1 MEFDL
6 TTFALEVL
14 NFLVLVWLL
23 KHFFYRP
30 VLAVI
35 EKRQA
40 DTAKMIASAE
50 AVRREAEGLK
60 SEYKTR
66 LAEVD
71 KERAAAKAA
80 LEEQIA
86 AERLRRLATVEAE
99 VNADRQR
106 RQMLEARARSERE
119 AALEREAVTIA
130 ARFASRFL
138 DRLASPELEA
148 KLVEL
153 ALSELD
159 ALSQLD
165 TMAPEKLDALR
176 DAGVNIKVVSAYP
189 LSDAQRAAFT
199 QSLGRLAGRNL
210 APEFSVDAM
219 LKAGV
224 CIMAGSWVLMAN
236 LRDELGFFSGS
247 LAHGG

>member
-23 KHFFYRP
+23 KRFFYRP

-40 DTAKMIASAE
+40 ETAKTIADAE
-50 AVRREAEGLK
+50 AVRHEAEALK
-60 SEYKTR
+60 NEYRTH
-66 LAEVD
+66 LTQAD
-71 KERAAAKAA
+71 KERAVAKSG
-80 LEEQIA
+80 LDEEIA
-86 AERLRRLATVEAE
+86 VERARRLAAVEAE

-106 RQMLEARARSERE
+106 RQMLEAREKSERE
-119 AALEREAVTIA
+119 AALEREAVMIA
-130 ARFASRFL
+130 TRFASRFL
-138 DRLASPELEA
+138 ERLAGPELNA

-153 ALSELD
+153 ALNELD
-159 ALSQLD
+159 AL
-165 TMAPEKLDALR
+165 APEKLDALR
-176 DAGVNIKVVSAYP
+176 DPGVSIRVVSAYP
-189 LSDAQRAAFT
+189 LDTAQRAAFALA
-199 QSLGRLAGRNL
+199 LGRLSGRSL
-210 APEFSVDAM
+210 TPEFTEDAM

-236 LRDELGFFSGS
+236 LRDELGFFGGS
-247 LAHGG
+247 F

>member
-40 DTAKMIASAE
+40 GTAKTIADAE
-50 AVRREAEGLK
+50 TVRREAEGLK
-60 SEYKTR
+60 SEYQTR

-71 KERAAAKAA
+71 KDRAAAKAI
-80 LEEQIA
+80 LDEEIA
-86 AERLRRLATVEAE
+86 AERLRRLAAVEAE

-106 RQMLEARARSERE
+106 RQMLEAREKNERE
-119 AALEREAVTIA
+119 AALERGAVTIA

-138 DRLASPELEA
+138 DRLAGPELET

-159 ALSQLD
+159 TL
-165 TMAPEKLDALR
+165 APEKLEAMR

-189 LSDAQRAAFT
+189 LNEAQRAAFT
-199 QSLGRLAGRNL
+199 LSLDHLAGRAL
-210 APEFSVDAM
+210 TPEFSVDPM

-224 CIMAGSWVLMAN
+224 CIMVGSWVLMAN

-247 LAHGG
+247 FDHL

>member
-40 DTAKMIASAE
+40 GTAKMIADAE
-50 AVRREAEGLK
+50 TVRRDAEGLK
-60 SEYKTR
+60 SEYQTR

-71 KERAAAKAA
+71 KDRAAAKAV
-80 LEEQIA
+80 LDEEIA

-99 VNADRQR
+99 VDADRQR
-106 RQMLEARARSERE
+106 RQMLEVREKNERE
-119 AALEREAVTIA
+119 AVLEREALTIA

-138 DRLASPELEA
+138 EHLAGPELET

-159 ALSQLD
+159 TL
-165 TMAPEKLDALR
+165 APEKLKALR
-176 DAGVNIKVVSAYP
+176 EGGVSIKVVSAYP
-189 LSDAQRAAFT
+189 LDEAQRTAFT
-199 QSLGRLAGRNL
+199 QSLGRLAGRTL
-210 APEFSVDAM
+210 APEFSVDTM

-224 CIMAGSWVLMAN
+224 CIMVGSWVLMAN
-236 LRDELGFFSGS
+236 LRDELGFFSES
-247 LAHGG
+247 FNHDD

>member
-1 MEFDL
+1 MEFDP

-40 DTAKMIASAE
+40 ATAKTLADAE
-50 AVRREAEGLK
+50 TVRRDAEGLK
-60 SEYKTR
+60 SEYTAR
-66 LAEVD
+66 LADVD
-71 KERAAAKAA
+71 KDRAEAKAQ
-80 LEEQIA
+80 LDEGIA
-86 AERLRRLATVEAE
+86 AERVRRLAAMEVE

-106 RQMLEARARSERE
+106 RQMLEARAKNERE

-138 DRLASPELEA
+138 DRLSGPELET
-148 KLVEL
+148 KLVEF

-159 ALSQLD
+159 TLV
-165 TMAPEKLDALR
+165 PEKLDALR
-176 DAGVNIKVVSAYP
+176 DSGTSIKVISAYP
-189 LSDAQRAAFT
+189 LNEAQRTAFT
-199 QSLGRLAGRNL
+199 LALGRLAGRVL
-210 APEFSVDAM
+210 APEFSEDSM

-224 CIMAGSWVLMAN
+224 CIMVGSWVLMAN
-236 LRDELGFFSGS
+236 LRDELGFFSGNFN
-247 LAHGG
+247 HDN

>member
-40 DTAKMIASAE
+40 ATAKTIADA
-50 AVRREAEGLK
+50 ATVQREAEKLK
-60 SEYKTR
+60 SEYQVR

-71 KERAAAKAA
+71 KDRAAAKAQ
-80 LEEQIA
+80 LDEEIA
-86 AERLRRLATVEAE
+86 AERGRRLAAVEAE
-99 VNADRQR
+99 VDADRQR
-106 RQMLEARARSERE
+106 RQMLEARERNERE
-119 AALEREAVTIA
+119 AALERAALTIA
-130 ARFASRFL
+130 TRFVSRFL
-138 DRLASPELEA
+138 ESLAGPELEA

-159 ALSQLD
+159 
-165 TMAPEKLDALR
+165 TMTPEKLDALR
-176 DAGVNIKVVSAYP
+176 DSEIGIKVVSAYP
-189 LSDAQRAAFT
+189 LDEAQRAAFT
-199 QSLGRLAGRNL
+199 QSLDRLAGRAL
-210 APEFSVDAM
+210 TPEFSVDAM

-224 CIMAGSWVLMAN
+224 CIMVGSWVLMAN
-236 LRDELGFFSGS
+236 LRDELGFFNGNFN
-247 LAHGG
+247 HGD